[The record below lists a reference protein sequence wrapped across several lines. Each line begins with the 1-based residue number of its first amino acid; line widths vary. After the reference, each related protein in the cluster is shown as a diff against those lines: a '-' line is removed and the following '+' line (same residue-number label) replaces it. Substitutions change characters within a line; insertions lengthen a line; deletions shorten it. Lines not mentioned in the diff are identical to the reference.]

1 MIRENIETTSLEL
14 RPAGR
19 AASLFVLVRSAA
31 ATLRISIE
39 TLWDVYRGR
48 HRRQSVDRRLRRWSA
63 RLLGLAR
70 MDGVLVNPDGVEI
83 PRDRPVILMSNHAS
97 LYDIPLIFF
106 VLPGS
111 IRMLTKKE
119 LFTIP
124 IWGRGMVAAE
134 FISVDRKNHERALR
148 DLEVARRKM
157 ADGIAVWLA
166 PEGTRSIDGAL
177 GLFKK
182 GGFMLALQTGA
193 MIVPIG
199 IRGTRQALPTKTL
212 LGLCYGAQASVHIGR
227 PIDACAY
234 GSERRDDLMR
244 EVRARIEALAGL

>member
-1 MIRENIETTSLEL
+1 MTREDIAVES

-19 AASLFVLVRSAA
+19 VASLVVLVRTAV

-48 HRRQSVDRRLRRWSA
+48 HRRRTVDRRLRRWSA

-70 MDGVLVNPDGVEI
+70 MDSVLVNPEGIEI
-83 PRDRPVILMSNHAS
+83 PRDRPVILMSNHGS
-97 LYDIPLIFF
+97 LYDIPLLFF

-111 IRMLTKKE
+111 VRMLTKKE
-119 LFTIP
+119 LFSIP
-124 IWGRGMVAAE
+124 IWGRGMAAAE

-148 DLEVARRKM
+148 DLDVARRKM
-157 ADGIAVWLA
+157 EDGIAVWVA
-166 PEGTRSIDGAL
+166 PEGTRSLDGAL
-177 GLFKK
+177 GPFKK

-199 IRGTRQALPTKTL
+199 IRGARQVLPTKTL
-212 LGLCYGAQASVHIGR
+212 LGLCYGVQASVHVGL

-234 GSERRDDLMR
+234 GVERRDDLMLD
-244 EVRARIEALAGL
+244 VRARIQELAGL